1 MEEHRSS
8 KPRVVGSN
16 PITPANKWGCNSTE
30 EYLSCKQKVRG
41 SNPLSSTV
49 TEPEAAEGLVC
60 ETSGSGFNSRRSPQ
74 LEATTNGL
82 VTRFENERA
91 ALL

>member
-1 MEEHRSS
+1 MDIQSISPSQNGAIAQLGERS
-8 KPRVVGSN
+8 P
-16 PITPANKWGCNSTE
+16 
-30 EYLSCKQKVRG
+30 CKREVRG
-41 SNPLSSTV
+41 SIPLDSTV
-49 TEPEAAEGLVC
+49 TEPEAAAGLVY

-91 ALL
+91 AML